1 MGAVVIS
8 SLRERPE
15 TAELTM
21 RDVYECRTV
30 RRLAERAA
38 GVTDADESILPSR
51 EDVDTPFVVGH
62 SLMLAWL
69 LGGVC
74 VGGAMAYLLGFV
86 VLPLCLEHVSIIPL
100 LVGLFVLRS
109 ILSLLWLPFSVAI
122 ALGFKHVLI
131 GRYQAGRHPVW
142 GQMYVRHWLVK
153 QAVRRI
159 PWALIAGTEF
169 QCMALRALGAR
180 IRGFI
185 SIRGPLSRR
194 WMGPLSIEDG

>member
-1 MGAVVIS
+1 
-8 SLRERPE
+8 
-15 TAELTM
+15 
-21 RDVYECRTV
+21 
-30 RRLAERAA
+30 
-38 GVTDADESILPSR
+38 
-51 EDVDTPFVVGH
+51 
-62 SLMLAWL
+62 
-69 LGGVC
+69 
-74 VGGAMAYLLGFV
+74 MAYLLGFV

-180 IRGFI
+180 IGQGVHFHK
-185 SIRGPLSRR
+185 GVHCLDGG
-194 WMGPLSIEDG
+194 WDLLSIEDGLVLAETLLCAW